1 MKKCWVVSCSQQT
14 GVCSGRKREFWTR
27 SLSWP
32 LSPILHYFY
41 WLCPYLSQLWEIPV
55 FSFPPPPQITSDN
68 LLFKKE
74 VHLFFLSST
83 LMILCTSWFSIPP
96 PLTHDVVLY
105 HFSLLPI
112 CNIISHW
119 VRSLHRGPTVKVL
132 CVQHTFPMTVHMFL
146 IRLREQAHNKQ

>member
-1 MKKCWVVSCSQQT
+1 MLSCFLFPANWSMQWQEERVLNPKFELTFVTNLTLLLLVV
-14 GVCSGRKREFWTR
+14 
-27 SLSWP
+27 P
-32 LSPILHYFY
+32 LFVPTLGNPSIF
-41 WLCPYLSQLWEIPV
+41 I
-55 FSFPPPPQITSDN
+55 PPPPQITSDN

-83 LMILCTSWFSIPP
+83 VMILCTSWFSIPP

>member
-41 WLCPYLSQLWEIPV
+41 WLCPYLSQIWEIPV
-55 FSFPPPPQITSDN
+55 FSSPPPQITSDN

-74 VHLFFLSST
+74 VHFFFIIYPYDPLY
-83 LMILCTSWFSIPP
+83 IL
-96 PLTHDVVLY
+96 
-105 HFSLLPI
+105 
-112 CNIISHW
+112 
-119 VRSLHRGPTVKVL
+119 
-132 CVQHTFPMTVHMFL
+132 VQHSTTFDSRCCAVSLQFTANLQYNFPLGEVSVQRSNSQSSVCSARISDDGTHVSY
-146 IRLREQAHNKQ
+146 